1 MEINEQTK
9 LKDILAVYPWL
20 PDTLIQMDGRFKI
33 INNPIGKM
41 LIRTATLEDAAKK
54 AGYPVGQ
61 VLDELHKLIVQHEA

>member
-41 LIRTATLEDAAKK
+41 LIRTATVEDAAKK
-54 AGYPVGQ
+54 AGYPVDQ
-61 VLDELHKLIVQHEA
+61 VLDELQKLIVRHEA